1 MTFVVRSLIMTMALM
16 SLSPRKTRTERVKIV
31 VCASQNNN
39 KKRKYMHTGKRSF
52 YAHASLGQALL
63 RTPVY
68 LERHSLVRVHAR
80 LYNVPCIDTVVD
92 RLRTN

>member
-1 MTFVVRSLIMTMALM
+1 MTMALM

-52 YAHASLGQALL
+52 YVCQPWTSTSLLP
-63 RTPVY
+63 TPVY
-68 LERHSLVRVHAR
+68 LECHSLVRVDVHVYRNPVLTLWLTA
-80 LYNVPCIDTVVD
+80 YVPSELCLVDT
-92 RLRTN
+92 